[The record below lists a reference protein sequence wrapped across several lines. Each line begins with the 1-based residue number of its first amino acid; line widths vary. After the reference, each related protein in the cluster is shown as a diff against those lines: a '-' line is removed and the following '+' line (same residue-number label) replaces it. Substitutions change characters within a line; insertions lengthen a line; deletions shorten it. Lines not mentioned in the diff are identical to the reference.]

1 MEINMKACL
10 CAESAGQAS
19 GKNLQ
24 NAQSPGHCGDE
35 QDTGCPCSYHR
46 LGTKAWTLTP

>member
-24 NAQSPGHCGDE
+24 NAQETSKTQGVPAVIIDLAPKPGI
-35 QDTGCPCSYHR
+35 
-46 LGTKAWTLTP
+46 